1 MAEGLKQGDLGGQG
15 ELGGQGRLVGRG
27 EEWPS
32 GLRDGAADGP
42 LERARDGLR
51 AYRMITAM
59 WIRSTLAY
67 RASFVMTAL
76 GNLTATALDFAAIL
90 LMFSQVDELGGY
102 RLPEVAFLYGAAS
115 CAFGLADLSIG
126 SMDRLGRRV
135 RDGTLDTLLVRPA
148 PVLAQVAA
156 DQFALRRMGR
166 VVQGLLILG
175 YACVALD
182 IAWTPLKVLLVPLML
197 ASGAGIFMAVFV
209 AGAAFQFVAQDAS
222 EVQNAFTYGGNTL
235 LQYPPSVFGKDLV
248 RGATFLVPIAFVNW
262 LPGLYVLGRPYPLGL
277 PSWAAFTPP
286 LVAAACC
293 ALAGLAWRAGLRSY
307 RSTGS

>member
-1 MAEGLKQGDLGGQG
+1 MAELLRQDGESGEGDAGGH
-15 ELGGQGRLVGRG
+15 RPRHPAPVRG
-27 EEWPS
+27 PS
-32 GLRDGAADGP
+32 GLREGTADGP
-42 LERARDGLR
+42 LDRVRDGLR
-51 AYRMITAM
+51 AYRMISAM
-59 WIRSTLAY
+59 WIRSTMAY
-67 RASFVMTAL
+67 RASFVLTAF
-76 GNLTATALDFAAIL
+76 GNFAATALDFAAIL
-90 LMFSQVDELGGY
+90 LMFSQVDALGGY
-102 RLPEVAFLYGAAS
+102 RLPEVAFLYGAAAT
-115 CAFGLADLSIG
+115 AFGFADLAIG

-156 DQFALRRMGR
+156 DRFALRRLGR
-166 VVQGLLILG
+166 ITQGLLVLG
-175 YACVALD
+175 YALLVLD
-182 IAWTPLKVLLVPLML
+182 VAWTPLKILLIPLML
-197 ASGAGIFMAVFV
+197 VGGTGIFMAVFV
-209 AGAAFQFVAQDAS
+209 TGAAFQFLAQDAS

-235 LQYPPSVFGKDLV
+235 LQYPPTVFGKDLV